1 MNLLCKIFGHAK
13 LTILGKQV
21 RDYKREHWV
30 DERLP
35 MTLGKMTLSGT
46 ETVYHLQCDRCG
58 LVFDRI
64 VPGAIESECINP
76 S

>member
-1 MNLLCKIFGHAK
+1 MSLLCKIFGHAK
-13 LTILGKQV
+13 LTVLGKQV

-35 MTLGKMTLSGT
+35 IMLGKMTLSGQ
-46 ETVYHLQCDRCG
+46 ETVYHLQCERCG
-58 LVFDRI
+58 LVFDKI
-64 VPGAIESECINP
+64 VSGAIERESLNP